1 MAARIPKLVVVE
13 PGGSR
18 REVEVTPTPFRIG
31 RQAGNEL
38 ALRDSRISR
47 QQAQIVTDNGKYLL
61 EDMGSRHGTF
71 VNGQR
76 VIKHELRS
84 DDSIDFGV
92 PESYQIIFMSSEES
106 LGELIQR
113 VESSVPAAATSVGHG
128 LHHLG
133 VLLEVARA
141 LHSSMSLEDVLA
153 SVLDAALQV
162 TKTQRGVLLLMQD
175 GELQPSVVRSSEH
188 RMMRPQDIEI
198 SQSVLRQVVNSRR
211 ELIVS
216 DTGVDERIR
225 DQASVVR
232 LELHTI
238 VAIPLEK
245 LPVMG
250 SLDTTISGK
259 PAELLGVLYLDSHAP
274 STAFSDL
281 DREVLRSLAQEA
293 ATVVENARLFALAR
307 ARERL
312 DHEMK
317 IAQEIQKRLLP
328 KSFPPSEVF
337 TITGTTIA
345 CEMVGGDYLDVLEL
359 EGGRY
364 GLVVADIAGKGIP
377 AALMASML
385 QGTFSATAGTD
396 LALRVVAGRV
406 NKYLVEHSL
415 DDRYATLFYAVLAA
429 DGSLEYLNAGHVPG
443 MILSEG
449 AAVRYLP
456 SDNFPLGM
464 FDFAEYSSSREKLA
478 GGDFLVLYSDG
489 ISEAQNERG
498 ELFGEQGLRDLLV
511 KFQGKTANEL
521 FEAIHV
527 GVREFTQGA
536 PQSDD
541 MTVFVV
547 HYQGKKA

>member
-1 MAARIPKLVVVE
+1 MARTPRLVVVE

-18 REVEVTPTPFRIG
+18 REVELTPTPFRIG

-47 QQAQIVTDNGKYLL
+47 QQAQIIADHGKYVL
-61 EDMGSRHGTF
+61 EDIGSRHGTF
-71 VNGQR
+71 VNGLR
-76 VIKHELRS
+76 VIRHELRS
-84 DDSIDFGV
+84 QDAIDFGV
-92 PESYQIIFMSSEES
+92 PDSYQLIFVSTEES
-106 LGELIQR
+106 LGELLHR
-113 VESSVPAAATSVGHG
+113 VETSAPAAAGTVAHG

-162 TKTQRGVLLLMQD
+162 TRTQRGVLLLMQD
-175 GELQPSVVRSSEH
+175 GELQPSVVRSAEH
-188 RMMRPQDIEI
+188 RMLRPQDLEI
-198 SQSVLRQVVNSRR
+198 SQSVLRQVVTSRR
-211 ELIVS
+211 ESIVS
-216 DTGVDERIR
+216 DTGVDERMR

-307 ARERL
+307 QRERL

-317 IAQEIQKRLLP
+317 IAQEIQKHLLP
-328 KSFPPSEVF
+328 KSYPQSELF

-345 CEMVGGDYLDVLEL
+345 CEMVGGDYFDVLEL
-359 EGGRY
+359 EDGRY

-385 QGTFSATAGTD
+385 QGTFSATAGSD
-396 LALRVVAGRV
+396 VSLKVLATRV
-406 NKYLVEHSL
+406 NKYMVEHSL
-415 DDRYATLFYAVLAA
+415 DDRYATLFYGVIGS
-429 DGSLEYLNAGHVPG
+429 DGNLEYLNAGHVPG
-443 MILSEG
+443 MILSPG
-449 AAVRYLP
+449 GAVRNLH
-456 SDNFPLGM
+456 SENFPLGM
-464 FDFAEYSSSREKLA
+464 FDFAEYHSSSDRLA
-478 GGDFLVLYSDG
+478 PGDFLVLYSDG

-498 ELFGEQGLRDLLV
+498 DLFGEQGLCALLE
-511 KFQGKTANEL
+511 KFKGRSEMEM
-521 FEAIHV
+521 FEAILA
-527 GVREFTQGA
+527 GLREFTSGA

-541 MTVFVV
+541 MTLLVV
-547 HYQGKKA
+547 HYQGKA

>member
-1 MAARIPKLVVVE
+1 MAGRIPKLVVIE

-18 REVEVTPTPFRIG
+18 REVDVTPTPFRIG

-92 PESYQIIFMSSEES
+92 PESYQLVFMSSEES

-175 GELQPSVVRSSEH
+175 GELQPSVVRSAEH

-307 ARERL
+307 TRERL
-312 DHEMK
+312 EHEMK
-317 IAQEIQKRLLP
+317 IAQEIQRRLLP
-328 KSFPPSEVF
+328 KSFPQSDVF
-337 TITGTTIA
+337 SITGTTIA

-359 EGGRY
+359 ESGRY

-385 QGTFSATAGTD
+385 QGTFSATAGTE
-396 LALRVVAGRV
+396 LAMKVVAGRV
-406 NKYLVEHSL
+406 NKYMVEHSL
-415 DDRYATLFYAVLAA
+415 DDRYATLFYAVLDA

-443 MILSEG
+443 MVLSRG
-449 AAVRYLP
+449 GVVRYLP

-464 FDFAEYSSSREKLA
+464 FDFAEYSSSSDKLA
-478 GGDFLVLYSDG
+478 PNDFLVLYSDG
-489 ISEAQNERG
+489 VSEAQNERG
-498 ELFGEQGLRDLLV
+498 DLFGEQGLRDLLI
-511 KFQGKTANEL
+511 KFQGKTANDL
-521 FEAIHV
+521 FEAIHS

-547 HYQGKKA
+547 HYQGKTA

>member
-1 MAARIPKLVVVE
+1 MARTPRLVVVE

-18 REVEVTPTPFRIG
+18 REVELTPTPFRIG

-47 QQAQIVTDNGKYLL
+47 QQAQIINEHGKYVL
-61 EDMGSRHGTF
+61 EDIGSRHGTF

-76 VIKHELRS
+76 VMRHELRS
-84 DDSIDFGV
+84 QDAIDFGV
-92 PESYQIIFMSSEES
+92 PDSYQLIFVSTEES
-106 LGELIQR
+106 LGELLHR
-113 VESSVPAAATSVGHG
+113 VETSAPATSSAVGHG

-162 TKTQRGVLLLMQD
+162 TRTQRGVLLLMQE
-175 GELQPSVVRSSEH
+175 GELQPSVVRNAEH
-188 RMMRPQDIEI
+188 RMLRPQDLEI
-198 SQSVLRQVVNSRR
+198 SQSVLRQVVTSRR

-216 DTGVDERIR
+216 DTGVDERMR

-307 ARERL
+307 QRERL

-317 IAQEIQKRLLP
+317 IAQEIQKHLLP
-328 KSFPPSEVF
+328 KSYPQSELF

-345 CEMVGGDYLDVLEL
+345 CEMVGGDYFDVLEL
-359 EGGRY
+359 EDGRY

-385 QGTFSATAGTD
+385 QGSFSATAGSDVTLKA
-396 LALRVVAGRV
+396 LATRV
-406 NKYLVEHSL
+406 NKYMVEHSL
-415 DDRYATLFYAVLAA
+415 DDRYATLFYGVIGS
-429 DGSLEYLNAGHVPG
+429 DGNLEYLNAGHVPG
-443 MILSEG
+443 MILSPG
-449 AAVRYLP
+449 GAVRNLH
-456 SDNFPLGM
+456 SENFPLGM
-464 FDFAEYSSSREKLA
+464 FDFAEYHSCSDRLA
-478 GGDFLVLYSDG
+478 
-489 ISEAQNERG
+489 
-498 ELFGEQGLRDLLV
+498 
-511 KFQGKTANEL
+511 
-521 FEAIHV
+521 
-527 GVREFTQGA
+527 
-536 PQSDD
+536 P
-541 MTVFVV
+541 
-547 HYQGKKA
+547 

>member
-1 MAARIPKLVVVE
+1 MARTPRLVVVE

-18 REVEVTPTPFRIG
+18 REVEVQPTPFRIG

-47 QQAQIVTDNGKYLL
+47 QQAQIITDHGKYVL
-61 EDMGSRHGTF
+61 EDIGSRHGTF

-76 VIKHELRS
+76 VIRHELRS
-84 DDSIDFGV
+84 QDAIDFGV
-92 PESYQIIFMSSEES
+92 PDSYQLIFVSTEES
-106 LGELIQR
+106 LGELLHR
-113 VESSVPAAATSVGHG
+113 VETSAPAAAGTVAHG

-162 TKTQRGVLLLMQD
+162 TRTQRGVLLLMQD
-175 GELQPSVVRSSEH
+175 GELQPSVVRSAEH
-188 RMMRPQDIEI
+188 RMLRPQDLEI
-198 SQSVLRQVVNSRR
+198 SQSVLRQVVTSRR
-211 ELIVS
+211 ESIVS
-216 DTGVDERIR
+216 DTGVDERMR

-307 ARERL
+307 QRERL

-328 KSFPPSEVF
+328 KSYPQSELF

-345 CEMVGGDYLDVLEL
+345 CEMVGGDYFDVLEL
-359 EGGRY
+359 EDGRY

-385 QGTFSATAGTD
+385 QGTFSATAGSD
-396 LALRVVAGRV
+396 VSLKVLATRV

-415 DDRYATLFYAVLAA
+415 DDRYATLFYGVIGS
-429 DGSLEYLNAGHVPG
+429 DGNLEYLNAGHVPG
-443 MILSEG
+443 MILSPG
-449 AAVRYLP
+449 GAVRNLH
-456 SDNFPLGM
+456 SENFPLGM
-464 FDFAEYSSSREKLA
+464 FDFAEYHSCSDRLA
-478 GGDFLVLYSDG
+478 PGDFLVLYSDG

-498 ELFGEQGLRDLLV
+498 DLFGEQGLCALLE
-511 KFQGKTANEL
+511 KFKGRSEL
-521 FEAIHV
+521 EMFEAILA
-527 GVREFTQGA
+527 GLREFTSGA

-541 MTVFVV
+541 MTLLVV
-547 HYQGKKA
+547 HYQGKA

>member
-1 MAARIPKLVVVE
+1 MARTPRLVVVE

-18 REVEVTPTPFRIG
+18 REVELTPTPFRIG

-47 QQAQIVTDNGKYLL
+47 QQAQIITEHGKYVL
-61 EDMGSRHGTF
+61 EDIGSRHGTF

-76 VIKHELRS
+76 VMRHELRS
-84 DDSIDFGV
+84 QDAIDFGV
-92 PESYQIIFMSSEES
+92 PDSYQLIFVSTEES
-106 LGELIQR
+106 LGELLHR
-113 VESSVPAAATSVGHG
+113 VETSAPAAMGSVGHG

-162 TKTQRGVLLLMQD
+162 TRTQRGVLLLMQE
-175 GELQPSVVRSSEH
+175 GELQPSVVRNAEH
-188 RMMRPQDIEI
+188 RMLRPQDLEI

-216 DTGVDERIR
+216 DTGVDERMR

-232 LELHTI
+232 LELHTV

-307 ARERL
+307 QRERL

-328 KSFPPSEVF
+328 KSYPQSELF

-345 CEMVGGDYLDVLEL
+345 CEMVGGEYFDVLGL
-359 EGGRY
+359 EDGRY

-385 QGTFSATAGTD
+385 QGSFSATAGSD
-396 LALRVVAGRV
+396 VSLKVLAARV
-406 NKYLVEHSL
+406 NKYMVEHSL
-415 DDRYATLFYAVLAA
+415 DDRYATLFYGVIGS
-429 DGSLEYLNAGHVPG
+429 DGNLEYLNAGHVPG
-443 MILSEG
+443 MILSPG
-449 AAVRYLP
+449 GAVRNLH
-456 SDNFPLGM
+456 SENFPLGM
-464 FDFAEYSSSREKLA
+464 FDFAEYHSRSDRLA
-478 GGDFLVLYSDG
+478 PGDFLVLYSDG

-498 ELFGEQGLRDLLV
+498 DLFGEQGLCALLQ
-511 KFQGKTANEL
+511 KFKGRSEKEM
-521 FEAIHV
+521 FEAILA
-527 GVREFTQGA
+527 GLREFTGGA

-541 MTVFVV
+541 MTLVVV
-547 HYQGKKA
+547 HYQGNA

>member
-1 MAARIPKLVVVE
+1 MARTPRLVVVE

-18 REVEVTPTPFRIG
+18 REVELTPTPFRIG

-47 QQAQIVTDNGKYLL
+47 QQAQIITEHGKYVL
-61 EDMGSRHGTF
+61 EDIGSRHGTF

-76 VIKHELRS
+76 VMRHELRS
-84 DDSIDFGV
+84 QDAIDFGV
-92 PESYQIIFMSSEES
+92 PDSYQLIFVSTEES
-106 LGELIQR
+106 LGELLHR
-113 VESSVPAAATSVGHG
+113 VETSAPAAIGSVGHG

-162 TKTQRGVLLLMQD
+162 TRTQRGVLLLMQE
-175 GELQPSVVRSSEH
+175 GELQPSVVRNAEH
-188 RMMRPQDIEI
+188 RMLRPQDLEI

-216 DTGVDERIR
+216 DTGVDERMR

-232 LELHTI
+232 LELHTV

-307 ARERL
+307 QRERL

-328 KSFPPSEVF
+328 KSYPQSELF

-345 CEMVGGDYLDVLEL
+345 CEMVGGDYFDVLGL
-359 EGGRY
+359 EDGRY

-385 QGTFSATAGTD
+385 QGSFSATAGSD
-396 LALRVVAGRV
+396 VSLKVLAARV
-406 NKYLVEHSL
+406 NKYMVEHSL
-415 DDRYATLFYAVLAA
+415 DDRYATLFYGVIGS
-429 DGSLEYLNAGHVPG
+429 DGNLEYLNAGHVPG
-443 MILSEG
+443 MILSPG
-449 AAVRYLP
+449 GAVRNLH
-456 SDNFPLGM
+456 SENFPLGM
-464 FDFAEYSSSREKLA
+464 FDFAEYHSRSDRLA
-478 GGDFLVLYSDG
+478 PGDFLVLYSDG

-498 ELFGEQGLRDLLV
+498 DLFGEQGLCALLQ
-511 KFQGKTANEL
+511 KIKGRSEKEM
-521 FEAIHV
+521 FEAILA
-527 GVREFTQGA
+527 GLREFTGGA

-541 MTVFVV
+541 MTLVVV
-547 HYQGKKA
+547 HYQGKA

>member
-1 MAARIPKLVVVE
+1 MARTPRLVVVE

-18 REVEVTPTPFRIG
+18 REVELTPTPFRIG

-47 QQAQIVTDNGKYLL
+47 QQAQIITEHGKYVL
-61 EDMGSRHGTF
+61 EDIGSRHGTF

-76 VIKHELRS
+76 VMRHELRS
-84 DDSIDFGV
+84 QDAIDFGV
-92 PESYQIIFMSSEES
+92 PDSYQLIFVSTEES
-106 LGELIQR
+106 LGELLHR
-113 VESSVPAAATSVGHG
+113 VETSAPAAMGSVGHG

-162 TKTQRGVLLLMQD
+162 TRTQRGVLLLMQE
-175 GELQPSVVRSSEH
+175 GELQPSVVRNAEH
-188 RMMRPQDIEI
+188 RMLRPQDLEI
-198 SQSVLRQVVNSRR
+198 SRSVLRQVVNSRR

-216 DTGVDERIR
+216 DTGVDERMR

-232 LELHTI
+232 LELHTV

-307 ARERL
+307 QRERL

-328 KSFPPSEVF
+328 KSYPQSELF

-345 CEMVGGDYLDVLEL
+345 CEMVGGDYFDVLGL
-359 EGGRY
+359 EDGRY

-385 QGTFSATAGTD
+385 QGSFSATAGSD
-396 LALRVVAGRV
+396 VSLKVLAARV
-406 NKYLVEHSL
+406 NKYMVEHSL
-415 DDRYATLFYAVLAA
+415 DDRYATLFYGVIGS
-429 DGSLEYLNAGHVPG
+429 DGNLEYLNAGHVPG
-443 MILSEG
+443 MILSPG
-449 AAVRYLP
+449 GAVRNLH
-456 SDNFPLGM
+456 SENFPLGM
-464 FDFAEYSSSREKLA
+464 FDFAEYHSRSDRLA
-478 GGDFLVLYSDG
+478 PGDFLVLYSDG

-498 ELFGEQGLRDLLV
+498 DLFGEQGLCALLQ
-511 KFQGKTANEL
+511 KFKGRSEKEM
-521 FEAIHV
+521 FEAILA
-527 GVREFTQGA
+527 GLREFTGGA

-541 MTVFVV
+541 MTLVVV
-547 HYQGKKA
+547 HYQGQA

>member
-1 MAARIPKLVVVE
+1 MARTPRLVVVE

-18 REVEVTPTPFRIG
+18 REVEVQPTPFRIG

-47 QQAQIVTDNGKYLL
+47 QQAQIITDHGKYVL
-61 EDMGSRHGTF
+61 EDIGSRHGTF

-76 VIKHELRS
+76 VIRHELRS
-84 DDSIDFGV
+84 QDAIDFGV
-92 PESYQIIFMSSEES
+92 PDSYQLIFVSTEES
-106 LGELIQR
+106 LGELLHR
-113 VESSVPAAATSVGHG
+113 VETSAPAAIGTVGHG

-162 TKTQRGVLLLMQD
+162 TRTQRGVLLLMQD
-175 GELQPSVVRSSEH
+175 GELQPSVVRSAEH
-188 RMMRPQDIEI
+188 RMLRPQDLEI
-198 SQSVLRQVVNSRR
+198 SQSVLRQVVTSRR
-211 ELIVS
+211 ESIVS
-216 DTGVDERIR
+216 DTGVDERMR

-293 ATVVENARLFALAR
+293 ATVVENARLFALTR
-307 ARERL
+307 QRERL

-328 KSFPPSEVF
+328 KSYPQSELF

-345 CEMVGGDYLDVLEL
+345 CEMVGGDYFDVLEL
-359 EGGRY
+359 EDGRY

-385 QGTFSATAGTD
+385 QGTFSATAGSD
-396 LALRVVAGRV
+396 VSLKVLATRV
-406 NKYLVEHSL
+406 NKYMVEHSL
-415 DDRYATLFYAVLAA
+415 DDRYATLFYGVIGS
-429 DGSLEYLNAGHVPG
+429 DGNLEYLNAGHVPG
-443 MILSEG
+443 MILSPG
-449 AAVRYLP
+449 GAVRNLH
-456 SDNFPLGM
+456 SENFPLGM
-464 FDFAEYSSSREKLA
+464 FDFAEYHSCSDRLA
-478 GGDFLVLYSDG
+478 PGDFLVLYSDG

-498 ELFGEQGLRDLLV
+498 DLFGEHGLCALLE
-511 KFQGKTANEL
+511 KFKGRSEMEM
-521 FEAIHV
+521 FEAILA
-527 GVREFTQGA
+527 GLREFTSGA

-541 MTVFVV
+541 MTLLVV
-547 HYQGKKA
+547 HYQGKA

>member
-1 MAARIPKLVVVE
+1 MTGRTPKLVVIE

-18 REVEVTPTPFRIG
+18 REVEITPVPFRIG

-47 QQAQIVTDNGKYLL
+47 QQAQIITDNGKYVL

-92 PESYQIIFMSSEES
+92 PESYQLVFMSSEES

-113 VESSVPAAATSVGHG
+113 VESSVPAAAASVGHG

-162 TKTQRGVLLLMQD
+162 TKTQRGVLLLMQE
-175 GELQPSVVRSSEH
+175 GELQPTVVRSSEH
-188 RMMRPQDIEI
+188 RMMRTQDIEI

-307 ARERL
+307 QRERL
-312 DHEMK
+312 EHEMK

-328 KSFPPSEVF
+328 KSFPQSKVF

-359 EGGRY
+359 ESGRY

-385 QGTFSATAGTD
+385 QGTFSATAGTE
-396 LALRVVAGRV
+396 LPLKTVAGRV
-406 NKYLVEHSL
+406 NKYMVEHSL
-415 DDRYATLFYAVLAA
+415 DDRYATLFYGVLGS

-443 MILSEG
+443 MVLSPG
-449 AAVRYLP
+449 GTVRNLP

-464 FDFAEYSSSREKLA
+464 FDFAEYSSKAEKLA
-478 GGDFLVLYSDG
+478 PNDFLVLYSDG

-498 ELFGEQGLRDLLV
+498 ELFGEQGLRDLLAR
-511 KFQGKTANEL
+511 FQGLSAKEL
-521 FEAIHV
+521 FDAIHT

-547 HYQGKKA
+547 HYQGPRA

>member
-1 MAARIPKLVVVE
+1 MARIPRFVVIE

-18 REVEVTPTPFRIG
+18 REVDITPTPFRIG

-47 QQAQIVTDNGKYLL
+47 QQAQIIADNGKFVL

-76 VIKHELRS
+76 VIRHELHS
-84 DDSIDFGV
+84 NDKVEFGV
-92 PESYQIIFMSSEES
+92 PDSFALVYLSGEES
-106 LGELIQR
+106 LGDLLQR
-113 VESSVPAAATSVGHG
+113 VESSAPAATSVGHG

-162 TKTQRGVLLLMQD
+162 TKTQRGVLLLKQD
-175 GELQPSVVRSSEH
+175 GELVPSVARDHEN
-188 RMMRPQDIEI
+188 RTLTAQDLEI
-198 SQSVLRQVVNSRR
+198 SQSVLRQVVTSRR

-216 DTGVDERIR
+216 DTGVDDRIR

-317 IAQEIQKRLLP
+317 IAQEIQRRLLP
-328 KSFPPSEVF
+328 KAFPESAVF
-337 TITGTTIA
+337 SITGSTIA
-345 CEMVGGDYLDVLEL
+345 CELVGGDYFDVLEL
-359 EGGRY
+359 EGGRH

-385 QGTFSATAGTD
+385 QGTFSATAGVEFD
-396 LALRVVAGRV
+396 MKVLAGRV
-406 NKYLVEHSL
+406 NKYMVEHSL
-415 DDRYATLFYAVLAA
+415 DDRYATLFYGVLHP
-429 DGSLEYLNAGHVPG
+429 DGALEYLNAGHVPG
-443 MILSEG
+443 MVLTAGRVVRALASE
-449 AAVRYLP
+449 
-456 SDNFPLGM
+456 NFPLGM
-464 FDFAEYSSSREKLA
+464 FDFAEYHSKTDRLQP
-478 GGDFLVLYSDG
+478 GDFLVLYSDG
-489 ISEAQNERG
+489 FSEAQNERG
-498 ELFGEQGLRDLLV
+498 DLYGETNLRGLLERFSGQSVD
-511 KFQGKTANEL
+511 EM
-521 FEAIHV
+521 FEWILS
-527 GVREFTQGA
+527 GVREYTGGA

-541 MTVFVV
+541 MTLVIL
-547 HYQGKKA
+547 HYRGTPA

>member
-1 MAARIPKLVVVE
+1 MARIPRFVVIE

-18 REVEVTPTPFRIG
+18 REVDIAPTPFRIG

-47 QQAQIVTDNGKYLL
+47 QQAQIISDNGKYVL

-76 VIKHELRS
+76 VIRHELHS
-84 DDSIDFGV
+84 NDKVEFGV
-92 PESYQIIFMSSEES
+92 PDSFALVYMSGEES
-106 LGELIQR
+106 LGDLLQR
-113 VESSVPAAATSVGHG
+113 VESSAPATASVGHG

-162 TKTQRGVLLLMQD
+162 TKTQRGVLLLKQD
-175 GELQPSVVRSSEH
+175 GELVPSVARDHEN
-188 RMMRPQDIEI
+188 RTLTAQDLEI
-198 SQSVLRQVVNSRR
+198 SQSVLRQVITSRR

-225 DQASVVR
+225 EQASVVR

-307 ARERL
+307 NRERL
-312 DHEMK
+312 EHEMK
-317 IAQEIQKRLLP
+317 IAQEIQRRLLP
-328 KSFPPSEVF
+328 KAFPESPLFS
-337 TITGTTIA
+337 ITGTTIA
-345 CEMVGGDYLDVLEL
+345 CEMVGGDYFDVLEL
-359 EGGRY
+359 EGGRH

-385 QGTFSATAGTD
+385 QGTFSATAGVEFD
-396 LALRVVAGRV
+396 MKVLAGRV
-406 NKYLVEHSL
+406 NKYMVEHSL
-415 DDRYATLFYAVLAA
+415 DDRYATLFYGLLQP
-429 DGSLEYLNAGHVPG
+429 DGELEYLNAGHVPG
-443 MILSEG
+443 FVLTTGRVVRSLASE
-449 AAVRYLP
+449 
-456 SDNFPLGM
+456 NFPLGM
-464 FDFAEYSSSREKLA
+464 FDFAEYHSKTDRLQP
-478 GGDFLVLYSDG
+478 GDFLVLYSDG
-489 ISEAQNERG
+489 FSEAQNERG
-498 ELFGEQGLRDLLV
+498 DLFGDANLRGLLER
-511 KFQGKTANEL
+511 FNGQTAEDMD
-521 FEAIHV
+521 EWIQA
-527 GVREFTQGA
+527 GVREYTGGA

-541 MTVFVV
+541 MTLVIL
-547 HYQGKKA
+547 HYRGKPA

>member
-1 MAARIPKLVVVE
+1 MGRTPRLVVIE

-18 REVEVTPTPFRIG
+18 REVDLAPTPFKIG

-47 QQAQIVTDNGKYLL
+47 QQAQIVTDNGKFVL

-76 VIKHELRS
+76 VIKHELHAN
-84 DDSIDFGV
+84 DSIDFGV
-92 PESYQIIFMSSEES
+92 PESFQIIFMSSDES
-106 LGELIQR
+106 LGELLQR
-113 VESSVPAAATSVGHG
+113 VESSAPASSSGVGHG

-162 TKTQRGVLLLMQD
+162 TRTQRGVLLLMQD
-175 GELQPSVVRSSEH
+175 GELQPSVVRSSDN
-188 RMMRPQDIEI
+188 RTLTAKDVEI
-198 SQSVLRQVVNSRR
+198 SQSVLRQVATSRR

-259 PAELLGVLYLDSHAP
+259 PAELLGVLYLDSHSP

-293 ATVVENARLFALAR
+293 ASVVENARLFALAR

-317 IAQEIQKRLLP
+317 IAQEIQRRLLP
-328 KSFPPSEVF
+328 KALPQSDIL
-337 TITGTTIA
+337 TIAGTTIA
-345 CEMVGGDYLDVLEL
+345 CEMVGGDYFDVLEL
-359 EGGRY
+359 EGNRY

-385 QGTFSATAGTD
+385 QGTFSATAGAD
-396 LALRVVAGRV
+396 LSMKVLARRV
-406 NKYLVEHSL
+406 NKYMVDHSL
-415 DDRYATLFYAVLAA
+415 DDRYATLFYGVLGQ

-443 MILSEG
+443 MVFTPGGE
-449 AAVRYLP
+449 VRYLP
-456 SDNFPLGM
+456 SENFPLGM
-464 FDFAEYSSSREKLA
+464 FDFAEYHSCNDKMSA
-478 GGDFLVLYSDG
+478 GDFLVLYSDG
-489 ISEAQNERG
+489 ISEAQNPRG
-498 ELFGEQGLRDLLV
+498 ELFGEQGLRKLLEMF
-511 KFQGKTANEL
+511 KGKTLEEL
-521 FEAIHV
+521 LEAIEA
-527 GVREFTQGA
+527 GVREFTGGA

-541 MTVFVV
+541 MTLLLV
-547 HYQGKKA
+547 HYRGKAK